1 MNRAVALVGL
11 VVLVGLAALVVLTGC
26 SAPPE
31 SAAAAAAPP
40 SPAAPAARGPAVTAT
55 TSAPALAP
63 VRVRIPAIGV
73 DSGVVDVGVDA
84 AGALIPPDS
93 ADVTGWFA
101 AGPAPGA
108 PGPAVLAGHI
118 DSRVGPGVFYR
129 LVDLKSGDAIE
140 VQRADGSVAR
150 FTVSRSVQ
158 TAKTAFP
165 TDLVYAPVPG
175 PELRLITCGGSF
187 DRAVGHYRDNV
198 VVEAVS
204 ADGSG
209 WTIG

>member
-1 MNRAVALVGL
+1 MNRAVAFVGL
-11 VVLVGLAALVVLTGC
+11 VVLVGLTALVVLTGC
-26 SAPPE
+26 GAP
-31 SAAAAAAPP
+31 STAAAGSPP
-40 SPAAPAARGPAVTAT
+40 PPPAAPAP
-55 TSAPALAP
+55 TSNTAPAPAP

-73 DSGVVDVGVDA
+73 DSSVVDVGVDA
-84 AGALIPPDS
+84 AGALVPPDS

-129 LVDLKSGDAIE
+129 LVDLKPGDAIE

-150 FTVSRSVQ
+150 FTVSASVQ

-187 DRAVGHYRDNV
+187 DRSAGHYRDNV

-204 ADGSG
+204 AGGSA
-209 WTIG
+209 WTIT

>member
-1 MNRAVALVGL
+1 
-11 VVLVGLAALVVLTGC
+11 
-26 SAPPE
+26 
-31 SAAAAAAPP
+31 
-40 SPAAPAARGPAVTAT
+40 
-55 TSAPALAP
+55 

-73 DSGVVDVGVDA
+73 DSAVVDVGVDA
-84 AGALIPPDS
+84 AGALVPPDS

-101 AGPAPGA
+101 AGPAPGER
-108 PGPAVLAGHI
+108 GPAVLAGHI
-118 DSRVGPGVFYR
+118 DSREGPGVFYR
-129 LVDLKSGDAIE
+129 LVDLRPGDAVE

-150 FTVSRSVQ
+150 FTVDSSVQ

-187 DRAVGHYRDNV
+187 DRSVGHYRDNV
-198 VVEAVS
+198 VVAAVS

-209 WTIG
+209 WTIN